1 MKTHKNF
8 IALLIA
14 CTILITSCGKIS
26 IPTNANTAFRNFTLC
41 FFQQEVASNTIN
53 LHYSLQE
60 PTKFGIVE
68 YPITLGSYDFNKAS
82 TLASIENW
90 DSALHKFSPSS
101 LSEENKLTYDILSYY
116 FQALKQDASYYLY
129 EEPLSPVT
137 GIHAQLPVLLAEYQF
152 ADRKDAETYLS
163 LLETLPNYFASL
175 TRFQQQKSSAGLF
188 MSDAVADEV
197 IAQCNAFVAM
207 GDDNYLLSTFEERVM
222 GLEHMKP
229 EEQSS
234 LIQKNEQIIASSVL
248 PAYESLAMS
257 LAALKGTGT
266 NTQGL
271 CKFPKGSDYYCH
283 LVTSETGS
291 VRNISD
297 LKELIKAQIL
307 TDLLDSRQVLSDNPN
322 ILEETDSVTESPE
335 TILQTLSSKISS
347 AFPSSAD
354 VNVNVKYVP
363 PALEEY
369 LSPAFYLIPA
379 IDNFSENTIYIN
391 QGHLLT
397 DINLFT
403 TLAHEGYP
411 GHLYQT
417 TYFANTQP
425 DPVRSLLDFSGY
437 VEGWATYAEM
447 CSYYLS
453 PLSKPHATLLQKN
466 NSLILGLYAA
476 ADIGIHYDG
485 WTLEDTIDHFASY
498 GIEDEATIAEIYEY
512 ILGDPANY
520 LKYYIGYLE
529 ILELKKDYMNKKG
542 SDFSQKEFHKELLEI
557 GPAPFEIVRRYI
569 LD

>member
-1 MKTHKNF
+1 MKLYKKSLAIIIT
-8 IALLIA
+8 
-14 CTILITSCGKIS
+14 CTTLMTGCGKFS

-60 PTKFGIVE
+60 PAKYGIVDT
-68 YPITLGSYDFNKAS
+68 PITLGSYDFNEPA

-90 DSALHKFSPSS
+90 ESALHKFSPAS
-101 LSEENKLTYDILSYY
+101 LSEENRLTYDILSHY
-116 FQALKQDASYYLY
+116 FETLKQDVSYRLY

-137 GIHAQLPVLLAEYQF
+137 GIHAQLPVLLAEYQLNEK
-152 ADRKDAETYLS
+152 KDAETYLS
-163 LLETLPNYFASL
+163 LLKTLPDYFTSL
-175 TRFQQQKSSAGLF
+175 AHFEQQKSSAGLF

-207 GDDNYLLSTFEERVM
+207 GDENYLLSTFDERV
-222 GLEHMKP
+222 GNIEKLTS
-229 EEQSS
+229 EEQKK
-234 LIQKNEQIIASSVL
+234 LIQENKDIMKSFVL
-248 PAYESLAMS
+248 PAYESLALS
-257 LAALKGTGT
+257 IASLKGTGC

-271 CKFPKGSDYYCH
+271 CEFSKGKEYYSH

-291 VRNISD
+291 NRSISE

-307 TDLLDSRQVLSDNPN
+307 TDFHDSKKVLSENPN
-322 ILEETDSVTESPE
+322 ILEEADAITESPE
-335 TILQTLSSKISS
+335 NILQTLESKISNT
-347 AFPSSAD
+347 FPSAAD

-363 PALEEY
+363 TALEEY

-391 QGHLLT
+391 QGHSLT

-417 TYFANTQP
+417 TYFANTAP
-425 DPVRSLLDFSGY
+425 DPVRNLLDCSGY

-447 CSYYLS
+447 CSYYLA
-453 PLSKPHATLLQKN
+453 PLSKPYATLLQKN
-466 NSLILGLYAA
+466 NSIILGLYAA

-485 WTLEDTIDHFASY
+485 WTLEDMVEHFAAY
-498 GIEDEATIAEIYEY
+498 GIDDEATIVEIYNY

-520 LKYYIGYLE
+520 LKYYVGFLE
-529 ILELKKDYMNKKG
+529 ILELKKEYMKQQG
-542 SDFSQKEFHKELLEI
+542 EDFSQKEFHKELLEV
-557 GPAPFEIVRRYI
+557 GPAPFELVRKNMI
-569 LD
+569 D

>member
-1 MKTHKNF
+1 MNLKKKF
-8 IALLIA
+8 AL
-14 CTILITSCGKIS
+14 ILISILLLLTACGKIS

-60 PTKFGIVE
+60 PAKYGIVDF
-68 YPITLGSYDFNKAS
+68 PITLGSYDMSEVA

-90 DSALHKFSPSS
+90 ESALHKFSPNV
-101 LSEENKLTYDILSYY
+101 LSEENKLTYDILSHY
-116 FQALKQDASYYLY
+116 FETLRQDVSYYLY
-129 EEPLSPVT
+129 QEPLSPVT
-137 GIHAQLPVLLAEYQF
+137 GVHAQLPVLLAEYQLN
-152 ADRKDAETYLS
+152 DKQDAETYLS
-163 LLETLPNYFASL
+163 LLKTLPNYFASL
-175 TRFQQQKSSAGLF
+175 ARFEQQKSSAGLF

-207 GDDNYLLSTFEERVM
+207 GDENYLLSTFEERV
-222 GLEHMKP
+222 GNIEKLTSEDQKK
-229 EEQSS
+229 
-234 LIQKNEQIIASSVL
+234 LIQQNKDIMTSFVL
-248 PAYESLAMS
+248 PAYESLVLSIAS
-257 LAALKGTGT
+257 LKGTGC

-271 CKFPKGSDYYCH
+271 CEFPEGKEYYSH
-283 LVTSETGS
+283 LVASETGS
-291 VRNISD
+291 NRSISE

-307 TDLLDSRQVLSDNPN
+307 TDLQDSQKVLSENPN
-322 ILEETDSVTESPE
+322 ILEETNSITESPE
-335 TILQTLSSKISS
+335 TILQTLQSKINKS
-347 AFPSSAD
+347 FPSSAQ

-391 QGHLLT
+391 QGHSLT

-417 TYFANTQP
+417 TYFANTDP
-425 DPVRSLLDFSGY
+425 DPVRSLLGYGGY

-466 NSLILGLYAA
+466 NSIILGLYAV

-485 WTLEDTIDHFASY
+485 WTLEDTMKHFSTY
-498 GIEDEATIAEIYEY
+498 GIDDEATIAEIYNY

-520 LKYYIGYLE
+520 LKYYVGYME
-529 ILELKKDYMNKKG
+529 ILELKKEYMNQKG
-542 SDFSQKEFHKELLEI
+542 QDFSQKEFHKELLEV
-557 GPAPFEIVRRYI
+557 GPAPFAVVRKY
-569 LD
+569 LLE

>member
-1 MKTHKNF
+1 MKLYKKFFAIIITCASF
-8 IALLIA
+8 I
-14 CTILITSCGKIS
+14 TGCGVS

-60 PTKFGIVE
+60 PAKYGIVE
-68 YPITLGSYDFNKAS
+68 APVTLGSYDFNEPA

-90 DSALHKFSPSS
+90 ESALHKFSPSS
-101 LSEENKLTYDILSYY
+101 LSKENRITYDILSDY
-116 FQALKQDASYYLY
+116 FKNLREDVAYYLY

-152 ADRKDAETYLS
+152 QDANEVETYLELLKTMPSYFSS
-163 LLETLPNYFASL
+163 LS
-175 TRFQQQKSSAGLF
+175 RFEQQKSTEGLF

-207 GDDNYLLSTFEERVM
+207 GEDNYLLSTFEERV
-222 GLEHMKP
+222 GNIEKLTP
-229 EEQSS
+229 EERKK
-234 LIQKNEQIIASSVL
+234 LIWENKNVIHSFVL
-248 PAYESLAMS
+248 PAYESLAVS
-257 LAALKGTGT
+257 IASLKGTGS

-271 CKFPKGSDYYCH
+271 CVFPDGKEYYSH
-283 LVTSETGS
+283 LVRLETGS
-291 VRNISD
+291 RRSISE
-297 LKELIKAQIL
+297 LKELINGQIL
-307 TDLLDSRQVLSDNPN
+307 TDLQDSRNVLSENPN
-322 ILEETDSVTESPE
+322 ILEETDAIAESPE
-335 TILQTLSSKISS
+335 IILQTLQSKISK
-347 AFPSSAD
+347 AFPSSAE

-363 PALEEY
+363 TALEEY

-391 QGHLLT
+391 QGHSLT

-417 TYFANTQP
+417 TYFANTDP
-425 DPVRSLLDFSGY
+425 DPVRSLLGYSGY

-447 CSYYLS
+447 CSYYLT

-466 NSLILGLYAA
+466 NSIILGLYAA
-476 ADIGIHYDG
+476 ADIGIHHDG
-485 WTLEDTIDHFASY
+485 WSLEDTIEHFAAY
-498 GIEDEATIAEIYEY
+498 GIEDEVVIAEIYQY

-520 LKYYIGYLE
+520 LKYYVGYLE
-529 ILELKKDYMNKKG
+529 ILELKKEYMKQRGNE
-542 SDFSQKEFHKELLEI
+542 FSQKEFHKELLEI
-557 GPAPFEIVRRYI
+557 GPAPFEVVRKYM